1 MAKRRWLRPRWTVST
16 MPRMTLVAM
25 IAVLLLGLS
34 GCSLL
39 GSREPLATLSPTSP
53 STPLATPSP
62 IVTTIGPA
70 SPSAPTIGP
79 PSAGPTTVGQPGRA
93 PAPTGQGQWIFVVVR
108 HANWKDDGS
117 DDPPLTE
124 AGKLR
129 ARRLADVLFSNGGVA
144 TYATRFRRAK
154 DTARPTAELWK
165 VPVTTY
171 EMALPPADLVN
182 QIKQQHPAG
191 AILIVGHSDT
201 LPGIVEELCRCQID
215 PVPDSDYATR
225 FWIALRPDS
234 TVLDV
239 ERDPGY

>member
-1 MAKRRWLRPRWTVST
+1 VRQRRRLPPRSTGSAVPRPFLIAT
-16 MPRMTLVAM
+16 
-25 IAVLLLGLS
+25 IAVLVLGLT

-39 GSREPLATLSPTSP
+39 GSREPLATVSPPSP
-53 STPLATPSP
+53 STTLTTPSP
-62 IVTTIGPA
+62 IIT
-70 SPSAPTIGP
+70 TIGP
-79 PSAGPTTVGQPGRA
+79 PSPGATTIGRPSST
-93 PAPTGQGQWIFVVVR
+93 PAPTLQAQWTFVVVR

-129 ARRLADVLFSNGGVA
+129 ARRLADLLFSYGGVA

-171 EMALPPADLVN
+171 DATVPPADLIN
-182 QIKQQHPAG
+182 QIKRQHPTG

-201 LPGIVEELCRCQID
+201 LPGIIEELCRCQID
-215 PVPDSDYATR
+215 PIPDSDYATR
-225 FWIALRPDS
+225 YQIALRPDS
-234 TVLDV
+234 TVISV
-239 ERDPGY
+239 QRDPGY